1 MRRRDF
7 IGAIG
12 GAITAPS
19 LLWPRATRAQQSP
32 VIGFL
37 GSQSPDTVGYQL
49 PAFWRGLAE
58 LGFVEGRNVR
68 IEYRWAEDR
77 YERLPA
83 MAAELVRDHVAV
95 IIASGGNVTALVAK
109 AATATIPIVIPITAD
124 PVKAG
129 LVESFNRP
137 GGNVTGI
144 ALLTVELDAKRIELL
159 REIAPKA
166 EIIGALMDSSRFE
179 AETQLKSVQDAAQAV
194 GRRLVVASARNESEF
209 DAAFEILA
217 RERAGALLVS
227 ASPLFTSRRDHLVAL
242 AARHTI
248 PSVFQ
253 FREYVTAG
261 GLMSYGASV
270 TEAYRQAGVYAGRI
284 LRGEKPSDLPVV
296 QPTKFELVINLK
308 TAKAL
313 GLEVPPAL
321 LSRADEVIE

>member
-1 MRRRDF
+1 MRRREF
-7 IGAIG
+7 IAGLGSTAAI
-12 GAITAPS
+12 
-19 LLWPRATRAQQSP
+19 WPLAARAQQSALP
-32 VIGFL
+32 VIGFVYL
-37 GSQSPDTVGYQL
+37 GSADASAGYL
-49 PAFWRGLAE
+49 AAFRKGLGE
-58 LGFVEGRNVR
+58 TGYVEGQNVTV
-68 IEYRWAEDR
+68 EYHWLEGQYD
-77 YERLPA
+77 RLPA
-83 MAAELVRDHVAV
+83 LAADLVRRRVAV
-95 IIASGGNVTALVAK
+95 IATGTASAAIAAK